1 MIWRRSLWWQ
11 LLLLAGSGLL
21 LLGIIQVWVGND
33 LAPEASRG
41 RKGPEVPQV
50 KPLRDQ
56 RPLSDF
62 TVVSAKNLFSPDRTG
77 PTGAK
82 APQAQ
87 GNLEGRILLGTIIIG
102 DERAALI
109 ADKAPQGRQQG
120 GLLVQVMRLGEEWEG
135 FKLVEISNEGVVFQS
150 KEGKKTLNFPE

>member
-1 MIWRRSLWWQ
+1 LIWRRSLWWQ
-11 LLLLAGSGLL
+11 VLLLVGSGLL
-21 LLGIIQVWVGND
+21 LLGIVQVWVGNNS
-33 LAPEASRG
+33 AQGIVRG

-62 TVVSAKNLFSPDRTG
+62 MLVSTKDLFSQDRTG
-77 PTGAK
+77 PASGVKTQK
-82 APQAQ
+82 SQ
-87 GNLEGRILLGTIIIG
+87 GNLEGLILLGTIIMG

-109 ADKAPQGRQQG
+109 KDKVSKGRHRSE
-120 GLLVQVMRLGEEWEG
+120 VQVMRLGEEWEG
-135 FKLVEISNEGVVFQS
+135 FKLVEIFNEGVVFQG